1 LIDKKRATRETAPFK
16 EGTTVTE
23 RDMAPGERFEMAMDK
38 DQLAKLRDPTDPY
51 GVGGWGT
58 TDKFSSQTE
67 ALDKLAINP
76 DWKPNGIPKV
86 VEFEVVKPFRTLE
99 GIAGP
104 QGSLTGGGQQ
114 YFLDLPRT
122 GAKEFVRVVNVTN
135 LP

>member
-1 LIDKKRATRETAPFK
+1 MIDKKRATRETAPFK

-23 RDMAPGERFEMAMDK
+23 RDMAPGERFNMSMD
-38 DQLAKLRDPTDPY
+38 DQQLDMLNDTTKPG

-58 TDKFSSQTE
+58 TDKFSSQSE
-67 ALDKLAINP
+67 ALDKMAINP
-76 DWKPNGIPKV
+76 SWKPNGIPNT

-104 QGSLTGGGQQ
+104 QGSLTGGAQQ

-122 GAKEFVRVVNVTN
+122 GAKEFVRVIDVTT